1 MITVCKFFVQKLI
14 YMNYFFNSKNVSA
27 LVLLLLFGLSG
38 YAQNGII
45 KGRVSAIPDGDFPLV
60 NLMAEKDSSIV
71 KTTFSDS
78 VGYFEFDQL
87 KDGAYFI
94 NINYLGYEDY
104 YGKPIIIF
112 AEKNTV
118 TLPDVLLQEAYTTM
132 QEVDFV
138 SRKSFVEQKIDRV
151 IVNPDALIGNAGTT
165 ALEVLEKSPGV
176 MVDQSGNISLKG
188 RPGVLVFIDN
198 KPTYMA
204 TTELAD
210 YLRSLPSSS
219 IEAIE
224 LMSNPPAGFD
234 AAGNAGIINIK
245 LKRSRAKG
253 FNGGVNLSYGQGRY
267 MRTNNSV
274 NFNYRINKLNL
285 FSNVGIGE
293 NNSYQDLT
301 INRYYFNPNGSSSS
315 TFTQNSYIK
324 RMGGGRNARI
334 GVDYYITEKSTI
346 GAVVSGFINP
356 SISTNDNKATILD
369 AVGQP
374 ASRIAAL
381 SSSKQ
386 QWRNGSVNL
395 NYAYK
400 IDDKGKELSANVDYI
415 AYSSKHDQTL
425 NNKTFT
431 PNNVLTNES
440 QLNSTLPVKISI
452 ASAKLDYVHPFA
464 NGSRL
469 DIGAKSSIV
478 NTDNT
483 ASFFDMINGVG
494 VPNYEFSNRFKYKEN
509 INAGY
514 LNYAR
519 EWKKFSMQL
528 GLRLEH
534 TNINGNQLGNV
545 QVSDS
550 SFTRNYT
557 SLFPTLFLAY
567 RADTI
572 HRHHFGFSFG
582 RRIDRPDYQDLN
594 PFTYPMDRYT
604 YYGGNPFLQPTF
616 SYNFA
621 LSHTYKNFLTT
632 SLEYSI
638 ANNLINETNEQRANI
653 YYSRPGNFGKQTIF
667 GLTVNGNFNLSK
679 WWTLMLYS
687 ELKNVGMKSE
697 IYTEEI
703 DENCWYW
710 YVGPTNQ
717 FAITKNLSAELS
729 GSYQTRILSGQF
741 LTIPVWQVRAG
752 LSQKI
757 MKGNGT
763 IKLNV
768 SDIFYT
774 NQPGGDIRNIANS
787 KADWLSLLD
796 SRVATIS
803 FAYRFSRGKTLNARA
818 SGASDTEKG
827 RVRAN

>member
-1 MITVCKFFVQKLI
+1 MVFKNSILKLI
-14 YMNYFFNSKNVSA
+14 TMTSCFNSKNVSA
-27 LVLLLLFGLSG
+27 ILLLLSFGLSG
-38 YAQNGII
+38 YAQNGLI
-45 KGRVSAIPDGDFPLV
+45 KGRVSGLPDGEFPLV
-60 NLMAEKDSSIV
+60 NLLAGKDSSIV

-78 VGYFEFDQL
+78 LGNFEFDQL
-87 KDGAYFI
+87 NDGS
-94 NINYLGYEDY
+94 YLTSVNHMGYANY
-104 YGKPIIIF
+104 YGKP
-112 AEKNTV
+112 V
-118 TLPDVLLQEAYTTM
+118 TIDADNKSATLADALLQTSSTAI
-132 QEVDFV
+132 QEVQIV
-138 SRKSFVEQKIDRV
+138 SRKPFVQQKIDRV
-151 IVNPDALIGNAGTT
+151 VVNPDALISNAGTT
-165 ALEVLEKSPGV
+165 AMEVLEKSPGV
-176 MVDQSGNISLKG
+176 MVDHNGNISLKG
-188 RPGVLVFIDN
+188 RPGVMVFIDN

-210 YLRSLPSSS
+210 YLRSMPSSS
-219 IEAIE
+219 IESIE
-224 LMSNPPAGFD
+224 FMSNPPAGYY
-234 AAGNAGIINIK
+234 AAGNAGIVNIK
-245 LKRSRAKG
+245 LKRSTVKG
-253 FNGGVNLSYGQGRY
+253 FNGGVNLSYGQGKY

-285 FSNVGIGE
+285 FSNIGISE

-301 INRYYFNPNGSSSS
+301 INRYYFKPDGASSS

-324 RMGGGRNARI
+324 RKGGGRNARL
-334 GVDYYITEKSTI
+334 GVDYYLTDKSTI
-346 GAVVSGFINP
+346 GAVISGFINP
-356 SISTNDNKATILD
+356 SLSTNNNKATILD
-369 AVGQP
+369 AVNQP
-374 ASRIAAL
+374 VSRIAAL
-381 SSSKQ
+381 SSSEQ

-400 IDDKGKELSANVDYI
+400 IDDKGKEISANADYI
-415 AYSSKHDQTL
+415 VYSSTHDQTL

-431 PNNVLTNES
+431 PDNMLTNES
-440 QLNSTLPVKISI
+440 QLNSTLPAKVSI
-452 ASAKLDYVHPFA
+452 ASAKVDYVHPFT

-519 EWKKFSMQL
+519 DWKQFSLQL

-534 TNINGNQLGNV
+534 THIDGNQLGNV
-545 QVSDS
+545 QIKDS
-550 SFTRNYT
+550 SFTRDYT

-567 RADTI
+567 RADTMQ
-572 HRHHFGFSFG
+572 RHQFGFSFG

-653 YYSRPGNFGKQTIF
+653 YYSRPGNFGRQTVY
-667 GLTVNGNFNLSK
+667 GLTVNGNFNLTK
-679 WWTLMLYS
+679 WWTLILYS
-687 ELKNVGMKSE
+687 EFKNVDMKSE
-697 IYTEEI
+697 IYGEEI
-703 DENCWYW
+703 DESRWYW

-717 FAITKNLSAELS
+717 FTITPNLSAELS

-741 LTIPVWQVRAG
+741 LTIAVWQMRAG

-757 MKGNGT
+757 WKGNGT
-763 IKLNV
+763 IRLNL
-768 SDIFYT
+768 SDVFYT

-796 SRVATIS
+796 SRVATVS
-803 FAYRFSRGKTLNARA
+803 FAYRFNKGKTLNARE

-827 RVRAN
+827 RVRSN